1 MAEFSGKVAL
11 VAGGSTGIGKGA
23 AGALARQGASV
34 LICGRDP
41 GKVDATVSELRAQ
54 GSEVTGVAADVSSA
68 ADMQRFVQAGA
79 ERYGGVDV
87 LVNSAGIQ
95 TYGTVTETDE
105 ALWDQ
110 TIDINLKG
118 IYLAARE
125 AIPEMRKRGG
135 GVIINVSSV
144 QGLATQ
150 KGVAAYSTSKAAI
163 NGLTRAIAV
172 DHAHENIRCLVVCP
186 ASVDTP
192 MLRWS
197 AERFRGEGTMEEML
211 ESWGRMHPVGRIG
224 QPDEIGELIA
234 FLASPRAGFLTGS
247 EIKADGG
254 MMAALGVVLP
264 E

>member
-1 MAEFSGKVAL
+1 MAEFTGKVAL
-11 VAGGSTGIGKGA
+11 VTGGSTGIGKGA
-23 AGALARQGASV
+23 AKVLAQQGASV
-34 LICGRDP
+34 LICGRDQK
-41 GKVDATVSELRAQ
+41 KVDATVAELRAE
-54 GSEVTGVAADVSSA
+54 GLEVSGTAADVSSSG
-68 ADMQRFVQAGA
+68 DMQRFVMTAV

-87 LVNSAGIQ
+87 LVTSAGIQ

-105 ALWDQ
+105 DLWDR

-118 IYLAARE
+118 IYLAARA

-135 GVIINVSSV
+135 GAIVNVSSV

-172 DHAHENIRCLVVCP
+172 DHAHENIRCVVVCP

-197 AERFRGEGTMEEML
+197 ADKFKGDCAVDDML
-211 ESWGRMHPVGRIG
+211 SAWGRMHPIGRIG
-224 QPDEIGELIA
+224 QPEEIGELIA
-234 FLASPRAGFLTGS
+234 FLASDRAGFLTGG
-247 EIKADGG
+247 EFKADGG